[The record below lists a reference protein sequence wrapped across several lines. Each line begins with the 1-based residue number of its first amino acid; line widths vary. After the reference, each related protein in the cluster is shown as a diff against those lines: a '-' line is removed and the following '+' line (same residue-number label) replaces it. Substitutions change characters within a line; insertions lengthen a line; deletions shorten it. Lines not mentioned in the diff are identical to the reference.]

1 MKKFLF
7 LLVTISFW
15 SCHSQTASSPVDVAK
30 VVVKS
35 FYTQDNETLKKHT
48 TNESYESFM
57 TVQALL
63 SAEEEKDLNFNII
76 NEKSDEDIAWIQFT
90 SSYSDTPETFKL
102 ISENGQWKV
111 TEKKAGEKAPF

>member
-7 LLVTISFW
+7 VLVTISFW
-15 SCHSQTASSPVDVAK
+15 SCNSQTASSPVNVAK

-76 NEKSDEDIAWIQFT
+76 NEKTSDDVAWIQFT
-90 SSYSDTPETFKL
+90 SSYSETSETFKL

-111 TEKKAGEKAPF
+111 TEKKAEKKAPF